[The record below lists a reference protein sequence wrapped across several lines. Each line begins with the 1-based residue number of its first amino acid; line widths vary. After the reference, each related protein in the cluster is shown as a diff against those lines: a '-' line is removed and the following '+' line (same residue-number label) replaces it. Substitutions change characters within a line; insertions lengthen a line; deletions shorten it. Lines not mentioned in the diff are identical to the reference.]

1 MTVTVPTPTVSILP
15 LPPER
20 LPRHVAIIMDGNG
33 RWARQRGLPRFA
45 GHQAGAKTVRLIV
58 EECARLHDAAGKAG
72 ATQGLEQ
79 LTLYSFSTENWNRPA
94 EEVNLLMDLY
104 VEYMRSQRQLLID
117 NNIQFAQI
125 GRREGL
131 PALVL
136 EELAKTLEVTEGNT
150 GMRLCL
156 AINYGSRGEIT
167 DAVRRIAEEVRQGRL
182 APEAVTEE
190 TITGR
195 LYTAGMPDPDLL
207 IRTAGEMRVSNYL
220 LWQISYA
227 ELYVTPVFWPE
238 FSAEELHKALGDF
251 GGRNRRFGGLDTN
264 KR

>member
-1 MTVTVPTPTVSILP
+1 MTATQQITPPQGAPAPVLDLAP
-15 LPPER
+15 AA

-45 GHQAGAKTVRLIV
+45 GHRAGAKTVRTIV
-58 EECARLHDAAGKAG
+58 EECARL
-72 ATQGLEQ
+72 GLQQ
-79 LTLYSFSTENWNRPA
+79 LTLYSFSTENWNRPP
-94 EEVNLLMDLY
+94 EEVALLMDLY

-136 EELAKTLEVTEGNT
+136 QELENTLEATRGNT
-150 GMRLCL
+150 GMTLCL

-167 DAVRRIAEEVRQGRL
+167 DAVRAIASEVRAGRL
-182 APEAVTEE
+182 DPGAITEE
-190 TITGR
+190 TISQH

-227 ELYVTPVFWPE
+227 EFFVTEVFWPE
-238 FSAEELHKALGDF
+238 FGIEQLYAALRNF
-251 GGRNRRFGGLDTN
+251 AGRNRRFGGLDKTN
-264 KR
+264 S

>member
-1 MTVTVPTPTVSILP
+1 MTTTQPIPAPTPPALGIA
-15 LPPER
+15 PER

-45 GHQAGAKTVRLIV
+45 GHRAGAKTVRTIV
-58 EECARLHDAAGKAG
+58 EECARL
-72 ATQGLEQ
+72 GLQQ

-94 EEVNLLMDLY
+94 EEVSLLMDLY

-117 NNIQFAQI
+117 NNIQFVQI

-136 EELAKTLEVTEGNT
+136 EELQNTLDATRNNT
-150 GMRLCL
+150 GMTLCL
-156 AINYGSRGEIT
+156 AINYGSRTEIT
-167 DAVRRIAEEVRQGRL
+167 DAVRQIALDVQSGKFS
-182 APEAVTEE
+182 ADKITEQS
-190 TITGR
+190 ISDR

-227 ELYVTPVFWPE
+227 EFYVTETFWPE
-238 FSAEELHKALGDF
+238 FTIDELYKALRDF
-251 GGRNRRFGGLDTN
+251 AGRNRRFGGVDKSNT
-264 KR
+264 

>member
-1 MTVTVPTPTVSILP
+1 MPIAQPTPPASP
-15 LPPER
+15 DR

-33 RWARQRGLPRFA
+33 RWARQQGLPRFA
-45 GHQAGAKTVRLIV
+45 GHRAGAKSVRLIV
-58 EECARLHDAAGKAG
+58 EECARLHDAAAKAG
-72 ATQGLEQ
+72 HNEALQQ

-94 EEVNLLMDLY
+94 AEVTLLMDLY

-136 EELAKTLEVTEGNT
+136 EELAGTLAATKHNT
-150 GMRLCL
+150 GMTLCL
-156 AINYGSRGEIT
+156 AINYGSRTEIT
-167 DAVRRIAEEVRQGRL
+167 DAVRRLAADVRAGRL
-182 APEAVTEE
+182 APEAVTEQA
-190 TITGR
+190 IADR

-207 IRTAGEMRVSNYL
+207 IRTAGEMRISNYL

-227 ELYVTPVFWPE
+227 ELYVTDIFWPE
-238 FSAEELHKALGDF
+238 FSIPELHKALANF
-251 GGRNRRFGGLDTN
+251 AARNRRFGGLDPAN
-264 KR
+264 A

>member
-1 MTVTVPTPTVSILP
+1 MTSPLSTDPVPAAVMDLH
-15 LPPER
+15 R

-33 RWARQRGLPRFA
+33 RWARKQGLPRFA
-45 GHQAGAKTVRLIV
+45 GHRAGAKSVRTVV
-58 EECARLHDAAGKAG
+58 EECARLNSHAGGRLK
-72 ATQGLEQ
+72 Q

-94 EEVNLLMDLY
+94 DEVALLMDLY

-131 PALVL
+131 PRPVL
-136 EELAKTLEVTEGNT
+136 EELAITLEATRQNT
-150 GMRLCL
+150 GLTLCL

-167 DAVRRIAEEVRQGRL
+167 DAVKTIAADARNGTL
-182 APEAVTEE
+182 APEAITEE
-190 TITGR
+190 TIASR

-207 IRTAGEMRVSNYL
+207 IRTAGEMRISNYL

-227 ELYVTPVFWPE
+227 EFYVTDVFWPE
-238 FSAEELHKALGDF
+238 FGIGELHKAF
-251 GGRNRRFGGLDTN
+251 ANFAGRNRRFGGVDHTN
-264 KR
+264 T